1 MYTLRGQSNSSFD
14 TQLSTSLAERLAY
27 SFQPRRYG
35 TGMTANYDNSGSSRQ
50 FGKQWNLFRAI
61 DPQHEKQFNSWTS
74 AATSE
79 FFNRKVILDAG
90 CGNGRNS
97 YWAATHNPS
106 KIISIDLDELSINA
120 AKENTRDIAA
130 VVVEARSIYQ
140 VGVDYP
146 NHFDSVMCI
155 GVLHHL
161 ASPDQALQSFHR
173 SLKADGRL
181 LLWVYGRRGNGI
193 IYPIIQ
199 LFRFVTRHLPFKIN
213 YYISL
218 PVALAYRFII
228 RVNLIQ
234 NEYGENSKIL
244 TLKQLHNIVLDQLIP
259 NIANYWTED
268 AVLEL
273 IRKADFEVESI
284 KLVNGNS
291 WSVLARKSVTKQGAP
306 AKL

>member
-1 MYTLRGQSNSSFD
+1 MSS
-14 TQLSTSLAERLAY
+14 
-27 SFQPRRYG
+27 
-35 TGMTANYDNSGSSRQ
+35 NYDNSGSSRQ
-50 FGKQWNLFRAI
+50 FGKQWDLFHTI
-61 DPQHEKQFNSWTS
+61 DPQHEKQFNGWIS
-74 AATSE
+74 AASSE
-79 FFNRKVILDAG
+79 FFNRKIILDAG

-97 YWAATHNPS
+97 YWAATHNPN

-120 AKENTRDIAA
+120 ARENTKDSEA
-130 VVVEARSIYQ
+130 VIVEARSIYQ

-146 NHFDSVMCI
+146 NYFDSVMCI

-161 ASPDQALQSFHR
+161 ASPHLALQSFHR

-199 LFRFVTRHLPFKIN
+199 LFRFVTRHLPFKLN
-213 YYISL
+213 YYISF
-218 PVALAYRFII
+218 PIALTYRFMIK
-228 RVNLIQ
+228 VNLIQ

-259 NIANYWTED
+259 NIANYWRED
-268 AVLEL
+268 EVLEL

-291 WSVLARKSVTKQGAP
+291 WSVLARKSITKQGAP